1 MTQIAAGAGAHDPGP
16 QHTHPE
22 HEQALRRENITIS
35 AGEMGLLP
43 NILIVLG
50 GLGLLATLMGGFA
63 FGARHALGML
73 LAGVTAAGA
82 LALGAMFFVMMLHVT
97 GAGWSA
103 NIRRIFEQMFR
114 LPGLVMMALF
124 VVFLTGELIL
134 AGRGG
139 ATVSSWLNPNIVP
152 PGDYLLEHKSG
163 YLNAP
168 FALVRVL
175 VFFGLWA
182 LISTLLWRAS
192 VGQDET
198 GDKWLTLRARFT
210 SSWGLLVLALSST
223 FFAFD
228 WLMAA
233 TDYKFFST
241 MWGVWYFAGS
251 MFSAI
256 TLGAIIT
263 VWLRSRGKLI
273 GVVTEE
279 HQHDLAKLMFG
290 FTVFWAYISFSQ
302 YFLIWYSNIPEE
314 TAWYLHRKEHYGWLF
329 TLLIFGHFLLPFYML
344 LWRPVRRG
352 GLALAVVGVWMLI
365 MHGLDLYWIMRPA
378 LDIGVGEGDAPAA
391 AATAWMDLAAIFG
404 VMCLFTGVLLHRL
417 PSTALIPLRDPRLP
431 ESMVHKNYV

>member
-1 MTQIAAGAGAHDPGP
+1 MTQIAAGAGAHEPD
-16 QHTHPE
+16 HTHAGRDE
-22 HEQALRRENITIS
+22 ALRRENITIR

-43 NILIVLG
+43 NVLIVLG

-73 LAGVTAAGA
+73 LAGVMASGA
-82 LALGAMFFVMMLHVT
+82 LALGAMFFVMCLHVT

-103 NIRRIFEQMFR
+103 NVRRIFEQMFR
-114 LPGLVMMALF
+114 LPGLVLMALF

-134 AGRGG
+134 AGQGG

-152 PGDYLLEHKSG
+152 AHDTLLEHKSG

-168 FALVRVL
+168 FVLVRAL

-192 VGQDET
+192 VGQDES
-198 GDKWLTLRARFT
+198 GDRWLTLKARFT

-251 MFSAI
+251 MLGAI
-256 TLGAIIT
+256 TLGT
-263 VWLRSRGKLI
+263 MVLVWLRSRGKLE
-273 GVVTEE
+273 GVYTEE
-279 HQHDLAKLMFG
+279 HQHDLAKLIFG
-290 FTVFWAYISFSQ
+290 FVVFWAYISFSQ

-314 TAWYLHRKEHYGWLF
+314 TAWYLHRKENYGWLF
-329 TLLIFGHFLLPFYML
+329 AVLIGGHFLLPFFIL

-352 GLALAVVGVWMLI
+352 GLALAVLGVWMLV
-365 MHGLDLYWIMRPA
+365 MHGLDLYWVMRPA
-378 LDIGVGEGDAPAA
+378 LDLGLAEGDIPGA
-391 AATAWMDLAAIFG
+391 AATAWMDMAAIFG

-417 PSTALIPLRDPRLP
+417 PAVSLVPHRDPRLP
-431 ESMVHKNYV
+431 ESMVHRNYI

>member
-1 MTQIAAGAGAHDPGP
+1 MTQIAAGAGAHEPD
-16 QHTHPE
+16 HTPPE
-22 HEQALRRENITIS
+22 WEEALRRENITIG

-43 NILIVLG
+43 NVLIVLG

-82 LALGAMFFVMMLHVT
+82 LAIGAMFFVMCLHVT

-114 LPGLVMMALF
+114 LPGLVVMALF

-134 AGRGG
+134 AGRGA

-152 PGDYLLEHKSG
+152 AHDTLLEHKSG

-175 VFFGLWA
+175 VFFGLWS

-192 VGQDET
+192 VGQDES
-198 GDKWLTLRARFT
+198 GDRWLTLKARFT

-251 MFSAI
+251 MFSSI
-256 TLGAIIT
+256 TLGAIVL
-263 VWLRSRGKLI
+263 VWLRSRGKLR

-314 TAWYLHRKEHYGWLF
+314 TAWYLHRKEHYGWVF
-329 TLLIFGHFLLPFYML
+329 TTLAVGHFILPFFIL

-352 GLALAVVGVWMLI
+352 GLALAAVGVWMLV
-365 MHGLDLYWIMRPA
+365 MHGLDLYWVMRPA
-378 LDIGVGEGDAPAA
+378 LDVGLGEGDAPAA
-391 AATAWMDLAAIFG
+391 GATAWMDLAAIFG
-404 VMCLFTGVLLHRL
+404 VMCLFIGVLLHRL
-417 PSTALIPLRDPRLP
+417 PAASLIPHRDPRLP
-431 ESMVHKNYV
+431 ESMVHRNYI